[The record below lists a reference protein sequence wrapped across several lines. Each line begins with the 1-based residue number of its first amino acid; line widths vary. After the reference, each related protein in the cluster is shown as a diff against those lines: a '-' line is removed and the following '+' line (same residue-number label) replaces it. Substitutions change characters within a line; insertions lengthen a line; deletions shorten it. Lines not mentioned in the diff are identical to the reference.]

1 MYDERKKVMPTD
13 GRGPLVS
20 ERERGKGWRAGLG
33 DWAAVAGPTVRSGQR
48 AEAEG
53 KRRSQAFGPK
63 QREGEVF
70 FSLSFFIYFLISFP
84 LFQSH
89 FPNHFK
95 ITFEIFLSFSQITH
109 VNKN

>member
-1 MYDERKKVMPTD
+1 MYDERKKMTPADVW
-13 GRGPLVS
+13 GPLVN
-20 ERERGKGWRAGLG
+20 ERERGKGWRAGLE

-53 KRRSQAFGPK
+53 KRRR

-70 FSLSFFIYFLISFP
+70 FSLFFIYFLISFP

>member
-1 MYDERKKVMPTD
+1 MGAGCQRKKGAGPD
-13 GRGPLVS
+13 RQRWDKGR
-20 ERERGKGWRAGLG
+20 KGWRAGLG

-48 AEAEG
+48 AGAEAEG

-70 FSLSFFIYFLISFP
+70 FSSFFIYFLISFL
-84 LFQSH
+84 LFQSR

-95 ITFEIFLSFSQITH
+95 IIFEIFLSFRQITH